1 MQSVK
6 LKPNVLYFLISV
18 MRKAVLNDEL
28 QSMHGILNLVLL
40 ISRWVRTKLRFEG
53 ADIIS
58 ETADVGGEG
67 MRLAKVCKIIGKWYM
82 SQDDP
87 GPGPGVCLIFTFNS
101 VSTLDAAGPL
111 DVIMSRTSQL
121 DKMSYTYQVFLLF
134 WL

>member
-1 MQSVK
+1 MSCN
-6 LKPNVLYFLISV
+6 PCTAF
-18 MRKAVLNDEL
+18 
-28 QSMHGILNLVLL
+28 LNLVLL
-40 ISRWVRTKLRFEG
+40 ISRWVRTKLRFKG

-87 GPGPGVCLIFTFNS
+87 GPGPGVCLFFTFNS

-111 DVIMSRTSQL
+111 DVIMLRTSQL

>member
-28 QSMHGILNLVLL
+28 QSMNGILNLVLL
-40 ISRWVRTKLRFEG
+40 ISRWVSTKLRFEG
-53 ADIIS
+53 GDIIG
-58 ETADVGGEG
+58 ETADIGGAG

-82 SQDDP
+82 SHDDP
-87 GPGPGVCLIFTFNS
+87 GPGPGARLISTFNS

-111 DVIMSRTSQL
+111 DVIMLRTSQV